1 MRSKE
6 GDNHKLAKI
15 SPAAAWSAKNAY
27 KGEYVFGAESS
38 EKKKKMRKIV
48 LTGAPYSGKTTVI
61 DALRERGYPVISEAA
76 IMVINAIHGLIPE
89 GAVRWREKYLES
101 FQYLI
106 SQKQYELE
114 NIPQNG
120 EVLFLDR
127 GAFDGYA
134 FAMHFEKEFSE
145 ACKKLASKS
154 KYDEVFLF
162 DLVTPFD
169 PRSDTG
175 RIETEEDCRKLQVL
189 LELAYYRNG
198 YTPIDVPL
206 MSVEDR
212 VKFILGKIQ
221 GGQTICQLK
230 LK

>member
-1 MRSKE
+1 
-6 GDNHKLAKI
+6 
-15 SPAAAWSAKNAY
+15 
-27 KGEYVFGAESS
+27 
-38 EKKKKMRKIV
+38 MRKIV
-48 LTGAPYSGKTTVI
+48 LTGAPYSGKTTI
-61 DALRERGYPVISEAA
+61 IHALRERGYAIIPEAA
-76 IMVINAIHGLIPE
+76 IMVIDVIHGLIPE
-89 GAVRWREKYLES
+89 GAVQWREKYLES

-106 SQKQYELE
+106 AQKQYELE
-114 NIPQNG
+114 TTPQNG

-134 FAMHFEKEFSE
+134 FAMHFEKDWSHS
-145 ACKKLASKS
+145 CKELASKS

-169 PRSDTG
+169 PRPDTG
-175 RIETEEDCRKLQVL
+175 RIETEEDCYELQVL

-212 VKFILGKIQ
+212 VDFILKKARIPPPVRQ
-221 GGQTICQLK
+221 NFNLS
-230 LK
+230 